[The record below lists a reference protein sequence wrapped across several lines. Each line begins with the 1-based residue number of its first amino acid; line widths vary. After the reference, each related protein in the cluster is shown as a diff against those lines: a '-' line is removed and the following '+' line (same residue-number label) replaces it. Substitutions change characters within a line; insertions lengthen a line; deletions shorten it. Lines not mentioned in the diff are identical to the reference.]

1 MFTVAPTPHRH
12 PNVAMSTPLLSV
24 VLPAHNEAA
33 ALPAVVARVLAAL
46 AGSSL
51 EVIVVDDGS
60 ADGTWE
66 VVRRLAAQDPAVRGL
81 KLSRNF
87 GHQAALLAGLAAAKG
102 EAVLMLDADGQHPP
116 ELLPEMVAAW
126 RNGAAVVQGVR
137 GETAGEGL
145 AKKLSSRIFYRL
157 LTALAGVDLRA
168 GTADFRLLGRPAL
181 QAVLAAAGPAP
192 FLRGLI
198 PWLGLPTTYLPFVAA
213 RRLAGNTSYTLR
225 RMVRLSLDGILGF
238 SVVPLRLA
246 IGLGALVS
254 LVSFLYL
261 VYVLAIRLKT
271 GEAVPGWA
279 STAGLLSLLGGIQL
293 LTLGILGEYLG
304 RIFVA
309 TLGRPQY
316 VVAERVGEG
325 PS

>member
-1 MFTVAPTPHRH
+1 
-12 PNVAMSTPLLSV
+12 MSCPEISV

-33 ALPAVVARVLAAL
+33 ALPGVLARLLIVL
-46 AGSSL
+46 AGESH

-60 ADGTWE
+60 ADDTWE
-66 VVRRLAAQDPAVRGL
+66 VVRTQATQHPAVRGL

-87 GHQAALLAGLAAAKG
+87 GHQAALLAGLAAARGK
-102 EAVLMLDADGQHPP
+102 AVLTLDADGQHPP
-116 ELLPEMVAAW
+116 ELLPKMIELW
-126 RNGAAVVQGVR
+126 RGGAAVVQGVR
-137 GETAGEGL
+137 EQTAGEGL
-145 AKKLSSRIFYRL
+145 GKKLTSRLFYRL
-157 LTALAGVDLRA
+157 LTALAGVDLKA
-168 GTADFRLLGRPAL
+168 GSADFRLLSRSAAD
-181 QAVLAAAGPAP
+181 AVVSAAGPAP

-198 PWLGLPTTYLPFVAA
+198 PWLGLPTAYLPFVAE
-213 RRLAGNTSYTLR
+213 RRLAGKTSYTLR

-246 IGLGALVS
+246 IGVGALVS

-261 VYVLAIRLKT
+261 VYVLAIRLQT

-279 STAGLLSLLGGIQL
+279 STAGLLSLLGGFQL

-304 RIFVA
+304 RVFVA

-316 VVAERVGEG
+316 VVAERAGQE
-325 PS
+325 